1 MQAGTQQGPPQLH
14 SSRPG
19 RASLEFNCSNANDEQ
34 GMKAQVLLKKKST
47 GFNLLVLWVLC
58 RVGLL
63 GMQRHV
69 QSFAGLNWARGF

>member
-1 MQAGTQQGPPQLH
+1 
-14 SSRPG
+14 
-19 RASLEFNCSNANDEQ
+19 
-34 GMKAQVLLKKKST
+34 MKAQVLLKKKST